1 MTKSEFIRAIA
12 TDLGVSI
19 ARADE
24 IYSAV
29 CSIMMAEAVKP
40 DCIIPFR
47 LVGKLVRTSTAPRR
61 ITTPDGKTHDVPSHA
76 KLAFRPTAQLKQH
89 FRDCI

>member
-1 MTKSEFIRAIA
+1 MTKSEFVRAISS
-12 TDLGVSI
+12 DLGVSI
-19 ARADE
+19 AYAHE

-29 CSIMMAEAVKP
+29 CSIMLAEANKP
-40 DCIIPFR
+40 DCVIPFN
-47 LVGKLVRTSTAPRR
+47 LVGKLFRTSTAPRR

-89 FRDCI
+89 FRGCI